1 MNTLKEYG
9 IMPQSIASISTI
21 KAKSDE
27 PVVKALQKK
36 FPVYF
41 YTAEELAEIEVP
53 HPSKTVMKH
62 MGTPSV
68 SEAAAL
74 LSANNSRL
82 LVPKKKGENY
92 TVAAALDIRTVR
104 QGHIEIVGAGPG
116 DPDLVSVRGR
126 QMLERADLILY
137 AGSLVPRELTLC
149 AKPEL
154 PYSAP
159 LPWIWRNN
167 LK

>member
-41 YTAEELAEIEVP
+41 YTAEELTEIEVP

-92 TVAAALDIRTVR
+92 TV
-104 QGHIEIVGAGPG
+104 P
-116 DPDLVSVRGR
+116 P
-126 QMLERADLILY
+126 
-137 AGSLVPRELTLC
+137 PLT
-149 AKPEL
+149 
-154 PYSAP
+154 
-159 LPWIWRNN
+159 
-167 LK
+167 